1 MHKRIMEPMDMDTT
15 VVKPSTTQQPLTLQN
30 TYAAKKTIAQ
40 GMMDFA
46 LVMAN
51 ANQMRLIFEHQATTK
66 SSTFLIVLISI
77 SLGLQIVVGIS
88 LIFKGRC
95 DLGGDSKLE
104 QANRINNWVLV
115 GVFLITIINV
125 FITAFTSTAAP
136 PVTGQ

>member
-1 MHKRIMEPMDMDTT
+1 MEDFDLDLPAKKRT
-15 VVKPSTTQQPLTLQN
+15 PLPLQN
-30 TYAAKKTIAQ
+30 TYAAKKTMAQ
-40 GMMDFA
+40 GMMDVA

-51 ANQMRLIFEHQATTK
+51 SNQMRYVLEYSTTTK
-66 SSTFLIVLISI
+66 TYYLVLFLITASLI
-77 SLGLQIVVGIS
+77 LQIVVGIS